1 MKDFDGSNSA
11 GRGQVV
17 ILGGSAEARRLAD
30 RLGARA
36 RLWLPDRDRI
46 TGQGASRQ
54 DHLGALARDAS
65 VVVSAPHPCDAD
77 TLRLAVRLAGQ
88 MDLPLLRLA
97 RPAWR
102 PTARDRWI
110 PLKSAR
116 DAAAHLPKGARVL
129 VTLGRPA
136 LPELRALTQAYLYVR
151 QLTDHHDPFPL
162 RNGRCLHGTPPFTID
177 GEIALMRRFRID
189 AVLTRN
195 AGGPGGWPK
204 IAAARALR
212 LPVYMIARPR
222 IAMGP
227 EVRSVEAAMHWLET
241 KLWLDA

>member
-1 MKDFDGSNSA
+1 MRDFDGSNSA

-17 ILGGSAEARRLAD
+17 ILGGSAEARHLAE
-30 RLGARA
+30 RLGAQA
-36 RLWLPDRDRI
+36 RLWLPDRDR
-46 TGQGASRQ
+46 TTGLGASGQG
-54 DHLGALARDAS
+54 HLGVLARGAS
-65 VVVSAPHPCDAD
+65 GVVSAPHPCDVD
-77 TLRLAVRLAGQ
+77 TLRLAVRLARQ
-88 MDLPLLRLA
+88 LDLPFLRLA

-102 PTARDRWI
+102 PTSRDRWI

-136 LPELRALTQAYLYVR
+136 LPELRALKQAYLYVR

-162 RNGRCLHGTPPFTID
+162 RNGRYLHGIPPFTIEA
-177 GEIALMRRFRID
+177 EIALMRRFRID

-204 IAAARALR
+204 IAAARALG

-222 IAMGP
+222 ITMGP
-227 EVRSVEAAMHWLET
+227 EVTSVEAAMHWLET